1 MASVNF
7 EKYKAAQHVKA
18 MFRHCDL
25 EKRLNTNHS
34 NLDINK
40 SATPDN
46 MQGDLDYYA
55 ACQRYDER
63 ITYLDSKPGANKRK
77 DRVTCFGLN
86 TPAPKGLKPEN
97 EKAFF
102 TEVLEIIKNQYGED
116 NIIQYYMHQDEKHE
130 YINAETGERCMSRSH
145 MQCYVVP
152 EHSGKLNG
160 KWFSN
165 RSNMVKLNN
174 SIHRMAQEQFGVTF
188 MDGSKRKS
196 RKTVEQLKN
205 ESTYLEIQKELEK
218 QRADLNAR
226 QTAVYAQKAALD
238 RKSGE
243 LQAEEQMLLKTQI
256 TLREKESDL
265 DRREDGIKAKE
276 DDSRAALQNAV
287 ELRNAALQVLL
298 QLQKLE
304 NEDKQLIELGRQQ
317 RRGQLVSMLDT
328 DDVFKAYQEINERIN
343 DLTPQM

>member
-1 MASVNF
+1 MASVN
-7 EKYKAAQHVKA
+7 YKKLKLPQEVKA
-18 MFRHCDL
+18 MLYHCDK
-25 EKRLNTNHS
+25 EKRLETSHS
-34 NLDINK
+34 NIDIDK

-55 ACQRYDER
+55 ACKRYDGR
-63 ITYLDSKPGANKRK
+63 IAELDAEPGANRRK

-116 NIIQYYMHQDEKHE
+116 NIIQYYIHQDEKHE
-130 YINAETGERCMSRSH
+130 YINAETGERCMSMSH

-152 EHSGKLNG
+152 EHNGKLNG

-174 SIHRMAQEQFGVTF
+174 SIHLMAQEQFGATF

-226 QTAVYAQKAALD
+226 QTAVYAQENALK

-265 DRREDGIKAKE
+265 DTREDDLKEKE
-276 DDSRAALQNAV
+276 DDSRAVLQNAI

-298 QLQKLE
+298 QLQKME
-304 NEDKQLIELGRQQ
+304 EEDRKLIELGRQQ

-328 DDVFKAYQEINERIN
+328 DDVFKAYHELNERIN

>member
-1 MASVNF
+1 MASVN
-7 EKYKAAQHVKA
+7 YKKLKLPQEVKA
-18 MFRHCDL
+18 MLYHCDK
-25 EKRLNTNHS
+25 EKRLETSHS
-34 NLDINK
+34 NIDIDK

-55 ACQRYDER
+55 ACKRYDGR
-63 ITYLDSKPGANKRK
+63 IAELDAEPGANRRK

-86 TPAPKGLKPEN
+86 IPAPKDLKSDDEQ
-97 EKAFF
+97 EFF
-102 TEVLEIIKNQYGED
+102 VEVLKLIAEQYGFE
-116 NIIQYYMHQDEKHE
+116 NIIQYYMHLDEKHD
-130 YINAETGERCMSRSH
+130 YINAETGEQCTSRSH
-145 MQCYVVP
+145 LQCYVVP

-174 SIHRMAQEQFGVTF
+174 SIHRMAQEQFGATF

-226 QTAVYAQKAALD
+226 QTAVYAQENALK

-265 DRREDGIKAKE
+265 DTRE